1 MKNVFVSLRGLAL
14 ATVMA
19 VASLAQA
26 AGGPG
31 IELFDFEP
39 NLKDKAGLQKGAQ
52 TYVNYCLGCHAMKY
66 QRYNRLAQDLGI
78 PEELVLEHLIFD
90 DKKVGG
96 HMTNPVSPKLQK
108 KWFGAAP
115 PDLTLVAR
123 ARGEQWLYTYLK
135 TFYVDESRPY
145 GVNNLVFKDVGMP
158 NVLAHLQGDQ
168 ACKPAFAVAENG
180 GEKRDPL
187 TGAPIEDPAKPCK
200 RVEGIDGTG
209 SLSAEEF
216 DEVVQNL
223 VSFMVYTAEPI
234 KMHDRTFLGFDL
246 NQREVVGVYSIL
258 FLLVFGVFAILLN
271 REYWKDIH

>member
-1 MKNVFVSLRGLAL
+1 MKTILNAVRL
-14 ATVMA
+14 AT
-19 VASLAQA
+19 ASLLMGCAAQVFA

-39 NLKDKAGLQKGAQ
+39 NLKDKAGLQQGAQ
-52 TYVNYCLGCHAMKY
+52 LYVNYCLGCHAMKY
-66 QRYNRLAQDLGI
+66 KRYNRIAKDLEI
-78 PEELVLEHLIFD
+78 PDELVTQYLIFD
-90 DKKVGG
+90 DKKIGS

-158 NVLAHLQGDQ
+158 NVLVDLQGDQ
-168 ACKPAFAVAENG
+168 SCQPAYAVAANG
-180 GEKRDPL
+180 GQKRDDVTNEPML
-187 TGAPIEDPAKPCK
+187 DAGKPCQ
-200 RVEGIDGTG
+200 RVEHVEGTG
-209 SLSAEEF
+209 SMTEAVF
-216 DEVVQNL
+216 DQAITDL
-223 VSFMVYTAEPI
+223 VSFMVYAAEPT
-234 KMHDRTFLGFDL
+234 KLHDRSFLGFDL
-246 NQREVVGVYSIL
+246 NQREVIGVYAIL
-258 FLLVFGVFAILLN
+258 FLLVFGIFAALLN